1 MITAALK
8 FLSQY
13 TNYIIALVIILV
25 VAVCAR
31 IIHQNG
37 KQIGVSET
45 MLAWQAQEQ
54 ERNDIIEDYRT
65 EVNDLKV
72 KYEKQTVQ
80 HKMEITAI
88 KVAAENDRRTIQRD
102 YADRLL
108 NADKRASVYKRLSQS
123 GESERIRLAEH
134 AAKLDRSVE
143 EGRSLLR
150 EQQSA
155 LAERDGIIGKLVAQ
169 LRALEQLNNSVGTN
183 NESGTGSGAAKL

>member
-1 MITAALK
+1 MVTAALK

-143 EGRSLLR
+143 EGRSLLK

-155 LAERDGIIGKLVAQ
+155 IAERDGIIGKLVAQ

>member
-1 MITAALK
+1 MVTAALK

-25 VAVCAR
+25 VVVCAR

-155 LAERDGIIGKLVAQ
+155 LAERDGIIGKLVTQ

>member
-1 MITAALK
+1 MVTAALK

>member
-1 MITAALK
+1 MVTAALK

-13 TNYIIALVIILV
+13 TNYIIALVIVVI
-25 VAVCAR
+25 VAVCGR
-31 IIHQNG
+31 IIYQNG
-37 KQIGVSET
+37 KQLGVSET
-45 MLAWQAQEQ
+45 MLAWQKQEK
-54 ERNDIIEDYRT
+54 ERNDIIDDYRT
-65 EVNDLKV
+65 EINDLKV

-108 NADKRASVYKRLSQS
+108 NADKRAGVYKRLSQS

-143 EGRSLLR
+143 EGRSLLK

-155 LAERDGIIGKLVAQ
+155 IAERDGIIGKLVAQ
-169 LRALEQLNNSVGTN
+169 LRALEQLNNSAGTN
-183 NESGTGSGAAKL
+183 NESGTSKGAAKL